1 VFVRIFGGV
10 VLNTV
15 INEGDFLRISDGHF
29 NNNNKFKKFKIYD
42 ELKTY
47 KVDDSKYFFIS
58 DKIIRTNFN
67 IISLN

>member
-1 VFVRIFGGV
+1 MFVRIFSGV
-10 VLNTV
+10 ILDSI
-15 INEGDFLRISDGHF
+15 INEGYFLGISDGHF

-58 DKIIRTNFN
+58 DKIIKVN
-67 IISLN
+67 